1 MHIYRPLNVCFP
13 CPFLLFFSS
22 LSHINS
28 FALRVPASGQAAPG
42 LAEPE
47 SWASLRAYSCA
58 VSEEAVVSTPGSL
71 SAGGLIWFFSVCQR
85 MRKWFRQAAREEE
98 GGSVARP
105 VGERL
110 SGHQHHHCDA
120 WNGGPYN
127 STRRLLTPWLT
138 EAAARGGGSWAAC
151 SPVRSPQNTLQ
162 GDSVLRGQ

>member
-1 MHIYRPLNVCFP
+1 MHIYRRLNVCFP

-28 FALRVPASGQAAPG
+28 FSLQVPASGQAAPG
-42 LAEPE
+42 LAEPR

-98 GGSVARP
+98 GVSTEAHSP
-105 VGERL
+105 
-110 SGHQHHHCDA
+110 SGNNHLQHH
-120 WNGGPYN
+120 
-127 STRRLLTPWLT
+127 L
-138 EAAARGGGSWAAC
+138 WAEYL
-151 SPVRSPQNTLQ
+151 NTCIYSQ
-162 GDSVLRGQ
+162 TIRKMHFQVSN